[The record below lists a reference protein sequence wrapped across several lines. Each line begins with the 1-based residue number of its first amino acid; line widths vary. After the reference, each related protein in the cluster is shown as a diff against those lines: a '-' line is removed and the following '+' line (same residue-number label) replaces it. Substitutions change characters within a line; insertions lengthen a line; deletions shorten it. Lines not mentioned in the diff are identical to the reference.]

1 MTDFS
6 PRRFT
11 GRPLAPRARGGASSL
26 LRLSP
31 GQRLPAA
38 PSFEAWVE
46 RAARAMIQPTG
57 QGQ

>member
-11 GRPLAPRARGGASSL
+11 CRPLAPRARGGASSL
-26 LRLSP
+26 LRLSQ

-38 PSFEAWVE
+38 PSFEAWIE
-46 RAARAMIQPTG
+46 RAARAMIKPTD
-57 QGQ
+57 QVQ